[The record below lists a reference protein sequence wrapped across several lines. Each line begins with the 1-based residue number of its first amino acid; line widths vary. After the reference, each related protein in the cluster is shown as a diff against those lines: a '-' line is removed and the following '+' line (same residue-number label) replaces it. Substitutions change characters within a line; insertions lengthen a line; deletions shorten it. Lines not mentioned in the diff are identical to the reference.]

1 MDNYGNYDAVGGGL
15 LAGIGFGAAIF
26 YLAIIVLYIAG
37 FWKIFEKAGK
47 PGWAAIIPI
56 YNTIVIAEIVGKPAW
71 WGVVAALV
79 PCVNIVFTVWLLN
92 LLMKSFGKEV
102 PLWTILTLFF
112 GFVTIPVIGFGS
124 DRYIGPTAAEATGGD
139 SFSNLKRDIGNF
151 KDSIDDSDKT
161 QNPPV

>member
-1 MDNYGNYDAVGGGL
+1 MDNYGDFDAVGGGL
-15 LAGIGFGAAIF
+15 LTGIGFGGALV

-37 FWKIFEKAGK
+37 FWKMFEKAGK
-47 PGWAAIIPI
+47 PGWAAIVPI
-56 YNTIVIAEIVGKPAW
+56 YNMIIIAEIVGKPVW

-79 PCVNIVFTVWLLN
+79 PCVNIIFTVWLLN

-124 DRYIGPTAAEATGGD
+124 DKYIGPTAAEATGGD
-139 SFSNLKRDIGNF
+139 SFSNLKRDLDNF
-151 KDSIDDSDKT
+151 KDSIDDKDNP
-161 QNPPV
+161 QNPSA